1 MKPEPWSPHT
11 LLVFGDSLSDSHGD
25 DFHKPNSALS
35 TFNLLKTLRGDFNP
49 LVEEPPIDLSQFF
62 SRASSIH
69 NIEQTFELYRVEL
82 QAEKR
87 EQSFIRRLLTGL
99 EEHAV
104 NQLETLLT
112 NMLAGLEFMEQRLD
126 SHLLGA
132 VKRTTRF
139 LRNIQ
144 HSDIARQMPSIK
156 RISRLLANKAEALGE
171 IINADLFSMMPAM
184 AEETLLS
191 TTSQFADQ
199 IPLLPDSQHYEK
211 GKWTT
216 GREMDLMWPEVL
228 VRMMSYPKQQKVN
241 LDNRAMAGSWILCA
255 ESKLGRPSAFL
266 SSVEGGMDAV
276 VTLFQGSLI
285 PPCEGL
291 IVQSYLSE
299 RNDKVDKDTS
309 DPLIPPDTLVVFLN
323 GGNDFL
329 NNWQDPDDIAQ
340 EQAQDIYNVLQAGAQ
355 RVIVFLLPDITSA
368 PRFLNAPERQELH
381 EKWRAYNASLSMRIN
396 LLRESFP
403 QHSGYRVMKIDGEE
417 VFEILRKDPQWDFV
431 HPILN
436 IPIPGIDDNGEVEKD
451 RQALISQK
459 RIEAEQQR
467 NIVTQELLSNAV
479 FDDSWQPVRD
489 HFSQVTPGKTAFYSD
504 SVHPSAEAH
513 YAIAEQ
519 TCQIL
524 EERFNIPCD
533 TSNYPKELAI
543 KEAQHRS
550 KHKLF

>member
-1 MKPEPWSPHT
+1 
-11 LLVFGDSLSDSHGD
+11 
-25 DFHKPNSALS
+25 
-35 TFNLLKTLRGDFNP
+35 
-49 LVEEPPIDLSQFF
+49 
-62 SRASSIH
+62 
-69 NIEQTFELYRVEL
+69 
-82 QAEKR
+82 
-87 EQSFIRRLLTGL
+87 
-99 EEHAV
+99 
-104 NQLETLLT
+104 
-112 NMLAGLEFMEQRLD
+112 
-126 SHLLGA
+126 
-132 VKRTTRF
+132 
-139 LRNIQ
+139 
-144 HSDIARQMPSIK
+144 
-156 RISRLLANKAEALGE
+156 
-171 IINADLFSMMPAM
+171 
-184 AEETLLS
+184 
-191 TTSQFADQ
+191 
-199 IPLLPDSQHYEK
+199 
-211 GKWTT
+211 
-216 GREMDLMWPEVL
+216 MWPEVL
-228 VRMMSYPKQQKVN
+228 VRMLSYPKQHKVN

-255 ESKLGRPSAFL
+255 ESKLGRPGAFL
-266 SSVEGGMDAV
+266 SSVEGVMDAV

-299 RNDKVDKDTS
+299 RSGTVDKDTS
-309 DPLIPPDTLVVFLN
+309 DPLIPPDTLVVFFN

-340 EQAQDIYNVLQAGAQ
+340 EQAQDIHNVLQAGAQ

-451 RQALISQK
+451 RQALIAQK
-459 RIEAEQQR
+459 RKEAEQQR

-489 HFSQVTPGKTAFYSD
+489 HFSLVTPGKTAFYSD
-504 SVHPSAEAH
+504 GVHPSAEAH

-519 TCQIL
+519 TCGIL

-533 TSNYPKELAI
+533 TRNYPEELAI
-543 KEAQHRS
+543 KEAQHR
-550 KHKLF
+550 KHKLKNKT